1 MSLNL
6 SNINAEGIENLTSK
20 DVIRVFQAVES
31 RFKNATK
38 VFLNSSIIY
47 TDGKNDLMQNIEV
60 CAQVFTNK
68 EQIKYVGKTSRSTN
82 FSCINGVNFTELS
95 DEDFTFELKY
105 QKRFKETVK

>member
-20 DVIRVFQAVES
+20 DVIRILQAVES

-47 TDGKNDLMQNIEV
+47 TDKVNDLMQNIEI
-60 CAQVFTNK
+60 CLQVFTKK
-68 EQIKYVGKTSRSTN
+68 EQIKYVGKTSRATN
-82 FSCINGVNFTELS
+82 FSCTNSVNFKELS
-95 DEDFTFELKY
+95 SEDFTFELKY
-105 QKRFKETVK
+105 QKKFKETTK